1 MMRKANKDMCTMV
14 RSKIAGSYSLGSQEA
29 SLRMWYLRYL
39 KNEDGKTDKAHGKKK
54 TLRPK
59 EHKNGSVIEAR
70 GEGMILEV

>member
-1 MMRKANKDMCTMV
+1 M
-14 RSKIAGSYSLGSQEA
+14 GSQEA